1 MGPRRAVS
9 ILFASFGVVLATWAV
24 HLPTVQHTTG
34 VSKSIL
40 GTYLLLVGLGA
51 LGGMQISARLIDRLG
66 SARVS
71 LTASA
76 LMAVLVLIPLAASTP
91 TQAALGALLFGVAA
105 GNADVA
111 INAAAVEVERF
122 YGRPIMASFHG
133 LFSVGTVAGSV
144 IGAAGY
150 AIGGPILIPAIAASV
165 GCVAI
170 IGCVSAPTLLR
181 WQRSASRA
189 TPDVQAPPDGAKR
202 SRWRVLLL
210 GLMAALLLLPEGS
223 AMDWSSLHA
232 QQHLGAPPTIGT
244 LAFATF
250 CAATTIGRFTVDK
263 LVQRLGPVRIV
274 RYGSIASATGLLIV
288 IASPAIPLT
297 LIGWAILGLGLAG
310 GVPQVFTAAGNAD
323 AASASALSRVVALG
337 YLAILAGPAVI
348 GWLADLTSLNAALV
362 LPLCSVVIAGCLANT
377 VRPHQS
383 DAAVARDADE

>member
-1 MGPRRAVS
+1 
-9 ILFASFGVVLATWAV
+9 
-24 HLPTVQHTTG
+24 
-34 VSKSIL
+34 
-40 GTYLLLVGLGA
+40 
-51 LGGMQISARLIDRLG
+51 
-66 SARVS
+66 
-71 LTASA
+71 
-76 LMAVLVLIPLAASTP
+76 
-91 TQAALGALLFGVAA
+91 
-105 GNADVA
+105 
-111 INAAAVEVERF
+111 
-122 YGRPIMASFHG
+122 
-133 LFSVGTVAGSV
+133 
-144 IGAAGY
+144 
-150 AIGGPILIPAIAASV
+150 
-165 GCVAI
+165 
-170 IGCVSAPTLLR
+170 
-181 WQRSASRA
+181 
-189 TPDVQAPPDGAKR
+189 
-202 SRWRVLLL
+202 
-210 GLMAALLLLPEGS
+210 MAALLLLPEGS

-274 RYGSIASATGLLIV
+274 RYGSIASAIGLLIV

-362 LPLCSVVIAGCLANT
+362 LPLCAVVIAGCLANT
-377 VRPHQS
+377 VRPQQS

>member
-1 MGPRRAVS
+1 
-9 ILFASFGVVLATWAV
+9 L
-24 HLPTVQHTTG
+24 
-34 VSKSIL
+34 
-40 GTYLLLVGLGA
+40 
-51 LGGMQISARLIDRLG
+51 
-66 SARVS
+66 
-71 LTASA
+71 
-76 LMAVLVLIPLAASTP
+76 
-91 TQAALGALLFGVAA
+91 
-105 GNADVA
+105 
-111 INAAAVEVERF
+111 ERF

-150 AIGGPILIPAIAASV
+150 AIGGPILIPAVAASV
-165 GCVAI
+165 GCIAI

-181 WQRSASRA
+181 WQRPASRP
-189 TPDVQAPPDGAKR
+189 TPDAQTPPDGAKR

-250 CAATTIGRFTVDK
+250 CTATTIGRFTVDK
-263 LVQRLGPVRIV
+263 LVQRLGPVRVV
-274 RYGSIASATGLLIV
+274 RYGSMVAAIGLLIV
-288 IASPAIPLT
+288 IISPAVSLT

-310 GVPQVFTAAGNAD
+310 GVPQVFTAAGNTD
-323 AASASALSRVVALG
+323 AASASSLSRVVALG

-362 LPLCSVVIAGCLANT
+362 LPLCAVVAVGCLANT
-377 VRPHQS
+377 VRPQQS
-383 DAAVARDADE
+383 DAAVARDTDE

>member
-1 MGPRRAVS
+1 MGPRMSVS

-51 LGGMQISARLIDRLG
+51 LAGMQISARLIDRLG
-66 SARVS
+66 SAPVS
-71 LTASA
+71 LTASV

-150 AIGGPILIPAIAASV
+150 AIGGPILVPAIAASV

-170 IGCVSAPTLLR
+170 IGCVCAPTLLR
-181 WQRSASRA
+181 WHRSVARPIPA
-189 TPDVQAPPDGAKR
+189 AQAAPDGAKR

-210 GLMAALLLLPEGS
+210 GVMAALLLLPEGS

-244 LAFATF
+244 LAFSTF

-263 LVQRLGPVRIV
+263 LVQRLGPVRVV
-274 RYGSIASATGLLIV
+274 RYGSIVSAIGLVVV
-288 IASPAIPLT
+288 IFSPAIPLT

-310 GVPQVFTAAGNAD
+310 GVPQVFTAAGNTD

-362 LPLCSVVIAGCLANT
+362 LPLCAIVVVGCLAGT
-377 VRPHQS
+377 LRPQQS
-383 DAAVARDADE
+383 DSALAPDTEE